1 MRVKAVDKVFHDG
14 RRIWLDA
21 KREPSETKPL
31 RMIHRIA
38 EMLTDA
44 EEERPDKLPTT
55 KVMNTKQARVGSNR
69 ACMILDGRVKWT
81 PWAATRYE
89 CDVLDGARAY
99 AESN

>member
-14 RRIWLDA
+14 RRFRLDA

-44 EEERPDKLPTT
+44 EEEWPDKLPIT
-55 KVMNTKQARVGSNR
+55 KVMNTKQVRVGSNR